1 LKKIKI
7 KGLPKTTNPRRTLY
21 MEFEK
26 IRDVIAEQ
34 MSIDKDS
41 ITGETTFA
49 DDLNADSL
57 DVFQIISELE
67 DTFGMEFSNEDAD
80 KIRTVGDA
88 AEYVKKALR

>member
-1 LKKIKI
+1 
-7 KGLPKTTNPRRTLY
+7 

-34 MSIDKDS
+34 MGIDKDS
-41 ITGETTFA
+41 ITPETTFQ

-57 DVFQIISELE
+57 DIFQIISELE
-67 DTFGMEFSNEDAD
+67 DVFEMEFANEDAE

-88 AEYVKKALR
+88 ARHIKEAQR

>member
-1 LKKIKI
+1 
-7 KGLPKTTNPRRTLY
+7 

-34 MSIDKDS
+34 MGVDKDS
-41 ITGETTFA
+41 ITTSTTFA

-67 DTFGMEFSNEDAD
+67 DIFGMEFANEDAD

-88 AEYVKKALR
+88 AEFIKKARA

>member
-1 LKKIKI
+1 
-7 KGLPKTTNPRRTLY
+7 

-34 MSIDKDS
+34 MDIDKDS
-41 ITGETTFA
+41 ITPETSFQ

-57 DVFQIISELE
+57 DIFQIISELE
-67 DTFGMEFSNEDAD
+67 DIFGMEFSNEDAD

-88 AEYVKKALR
+88 ANHVKKALR

>member
-1 LKKIKI
+1 MPIVGDWRNK
-7 KGLPKTTNPRRTLY
+7 

-34 MSIDKDS
+34 MGVDKDS
-41 ITGETTFA
+41 ITADTTFA

>member
-1 LKKIKI
+1 
-7 KGLPKTTNPRRTLY
+7 

-34 MSIDKDS
+34 MGVDKDS
-41 ITGETTFA
+41 ITTSTTFA

-67 DTFGMEFSNEDAD
+67 DIFGMEFANEDAD

-88 AEYVKKALR
+88 ADFIKKARA